1 MKRKY
6 FYVFG
11 LVFSLL
17 LASCNI
23 GLGEAI
29 DTESPKIDITS
40 PNEGAII
47 RDKFAI
53 KGTYSDDGQI
63 KSIVLNLNNL
73 VTGDSKT
80 YDAIY
85 SENAYS
91 FTIDPLNEGI
101 KDGNY
106 LANVT
111 ITDTYGHV
119 THVSSPYTID
129 NTAPVIILS
138 RPESKKGSESFE
150 MFGQEFKLEGRAHDD
165 NEIEIE
171 VQVFSK
177 DDEEKPLLTKTL
189 KNVNRSIELTVLDA
203 KNALEDYEKV
213 YGKISTEENETK
225 NLYCKIIAKDSSKRY
240 PVSEEDISPTDNEGN
255 KIETYYLES
264 EFEEVIRAS
273 YSATDL
279 YKMINGTFDASG
291 RQVDESIKIEDIQKL
306 LENNKVPYGQFSLN
320 PANNPSY
327 EVTNFNAP
335 LNKDGKDFEGEDYKL
350 TRGSSITVKVNSGLD
365 GTYIL
370 GKSLGVYVS
379 ECDDE
384 GKILDKENKIWLIE
398 PEIDEDGNTRELTE
412 EQIASRKAALETQL
426 SVEKSKSY
434 TFKSI
439 ELKASRSGMML
450 GKKYLIFVS
459 GYDTNKTKVSNFNKD
474 YGFYFAPKDAAPT
487 LTVTEP
493 SANTTYL
500 AKSATLKVSGTSKT
514 EMGIPVIEI
523 CVNGV
528 GVKTL
533 QNRNDFASVIEDEVD
548 LSNTST
554 FEYEIPASAFD
565 QKTSNE
571 YLVSIVAKLEG
582 KETVK
587 EKTVSYDVDS
597 PEILIQSV
605 TPGIEKENVEYLNK
619 TSLIKGSINDSFTG
633 LQTNTLKYSVW
644 QDDEEKLS
652 GVIPTPSNFTVKI
665 DTEKL
670 IDEKEMILK
679 LYAEDKAGNVKEI
692 TETYFVDQD
701 TDIPNISSND
711 ESWDAQIDSEEKLNA
726 SIGSGENKNVYITK
740 GVILFDC
747 TDDDGIKSVQVNET
761 PAKSYNGSPLSVQH
775 SHTLPDR
782 SGRYA
787 LDIKVTDINNVVK
800 TQTIWVLVTGAA
812 PDVKTTV
819 TPEYFSILD
828 DKKENA
834 PKVITVSGTNEGAG
848 PFTIEVISDNAN
860 YSTVKFEGDET
871 WTHSFVPTN
880 ADVNQIVYKITDAWG
895 LYKEEKV
902 SFKQDN
908 IKPSV
913 TITAVPTT
921 TDTQEQASFKYKG
934 TASDD
939 GSDVEKIEVSFDG
952 TNWVEASGTTSWT
965 LISIFNDGSEDA
977 YKTEGPK
984 TIYVRAYDNA
994 GNYSNVVTK
1003 DFVFDKAEPVVAIQK
1018 YDNNEISTTQ
1028 ISVQD
1033 EFTLSGSATDAYGIE
1048 SVTLEQTKDKTSRE
1062 VPVTFKNGIWT
1073 TENLPVR
1080 DANAEI
1086 ESGTYVYTV
1095 KATDKAGK
1103 VSSST
1108 LSVLIDKEGPKVEIV
1123 TPDAS
1128 YLGTA
1133 AIDKVTFT
1141 FAGRA
1146 IEEIGQSGVASY
1158 SYAIVGQGKDAS
1170 NWIEV
1175 PSTAENWS
1183 FTKNIPT
1190 GEDPLA
1196 EGKYTLYVKAKDK
1209 AGNESSVVSRNFDVD
1224 LAAPSVEVSLS
1235 SGTRATTE
1243 YFDSSFNLV
1252 GTIADSNGIAS
1263 VVVKINGEKTPI
1275 VKETP
1280 NSTSYSLNKEI
1291 TVNETDGTIKTDGT
1305 YNFEVTVT
1313 DKVGKTTTKT
1323 LSAIVDTKAPT
1334 VEFKSHANG
1343 NIVTTVPFEIEGTV
1357 TDAGS
1362 GISTEGGTF
1371 VLKQGE
1377 TVIQSGT
1384 LTVQPN
1390 GMWTQEIGKNDT
1402 GLLMTTEGDYTIQ
1415 VSLNDNAGKTSTQTV
1430 NVVYDKALPQ
1440 LSVTSGNSVIT
1451 NGNVV
1456 ISGKSWD
1463 TYGLKENG
1471 SVVITLKDADANIV
1485 RSFTPEVAKTTSEPT
1500 DNNWEETIE
1509 VGEGKS
1515 IETDGKYTVEIKAI
1529 DKVGKESV
1537 IKTINV
1543 DVDTTKP
1550 IVGSS
1555 IIVPTSTQT
1564 EGTSFKFNGISSD
1577 GEGTG
1582 VEKVEISFDEETWVE
1597 AVGTSVWTYT
1607 SIFSEEKTFETDGAK
1622 TIYVR
1627 ATDGAGNESEVRSGM
1642 FVFDSSRPEG
1652 KIKNEEGVEITG
1664 KSFFVG
1670 GEFTLNVDAK
1680 DKYSVSKIE
1689 LTQTKDGEDLKTYTQ
1704 EVEGKEV
1711 TTAISRL
1718 PLRTDGTEI
1727 ETGNYEYKV
1736 VVTDKV
1742 GKTAEI
1748 TTTIVI
1754 DKRAPKVE
1762 ITSPDSSY
1770 VGISAIAKDVFTF
1783 AGTAEEESYESGVE
1797 SYSYVLTQTDGI
1809 PTTGWTTT
1817 TSGTNWSFT
1826 KEIGNDAGKLS
1837 EGSWTLYVKA
1847 RDKAGNETAEADYA
1861 KVSFDVDKGNPVAN
1875 ISLNPIS
1882 ETNTYKETF
1891 KVEGKLYDTNGVSK
1905 VKVSILNAKDNS
1917 EVVSWEKDGIEAK
1930 SQPTNNNLSEEIT
1943 IGTNGKITSDG
1954 NYIIEVT
1961 VTDNVG
1967 KEVTERRSITVD
1979 RKGPTV
1985 EFKSH
1990 EDGNIITTF
1999 PITVEGTASDEGSGV
2014 NTEEGVFKL
2023 IQGSTTV
2030 ESGKLNIQ
2038 ANGIWNGS
2046 IVGKNLTEG
2055 EYKLQVTIKD
2065 KAGYDDTSA
2074 VTVEYDKALPQLI
2087 VTEPSGNSVI
2097 TNENVV
2103 ISGKSWDTYGLKENG
2118 SVVIT
2123 LKDANANIVRSFT
2136 PEVAKTTSEPTDNN
2150 WEETIEV
2157 GEGKS
2162 IKTDGKYT
2170 VEIKAVDKVGKES
2183 LSQVYELTI
2192 DRVNPEINTSIVDET
2207 KVNDSNKGSDG
2218 TDTVYNVTQIPIKV
2232 VANDEG
2238 GSGLALV
2245 SYSVTPTVENSYN
2258 ALVLKNGE
2266 WTGYVTCDWQGTQN
2280 ISVKAEDNAGNS
2292 LTKTIPVTI
2301 DTIAPDTITSSIE
2314 GTRLEN
2320 GTRDV
2325 QVEISATDAGNS
2337 EGTEPYNSGISKVEI
2352 VKIGSQKV
2360 TGSGTWD
2367 DANKKWILK
2376 ILSGEISTGG
2386 VTVKVTD
2393 NANNSVE
2400 NTIFTFQLDNK
2411 KPTVSITGLSD
2422 ADSST
2427 EGTQINGTVTL
2438 TGTSNDD
2445 QGLAETTPVK
2455 LYYSKDGGTTYTSMP
2470 AVTGTTSWSLDI
2482 ATTTAFGSI
2491 TDGTTI
2497 TLKAEAVDK
2506 AGNTNETTT
2515 TVIVNQDTDRPIIN
2529 LSNLD
2534 ISEMTSVKGIFYK
2547 QKVLYGSITDDDGTV
2562 QSVKISLDGTTWT
2575 DNIYNNGTW
2584 DYSFAED
2591 GTTTVYFEITDK
2603 SGNTFASNGTLKP
2616 KLSDGQNKNTED
2628 ANLYLRID
2636 TTSPTIPNVW
2646 FRTTKPTSVS
2656 LEKVPEGASDD
2667 EKAEIEA
2674 KNAENAE
2681 IIKAELETQLQN
2693 PIANGWIVGD
2703 SLSTTVIGGP
2713 ESKLYVMYVAND
2725 ANGIYKTIA
2734 KLNSTYEGTQLYES
2748 ATKESRVVE
2757 FSLTGIPSGNNKL
2770 EIKAHD
2776 NASGESDVG
2785 SQTRTFDLNVDN
2797 TPPEVSFGSLQNI
2810 YYGSESNS
2818 ISGTMRDTNT
2828 INELYLGLS
2837 KDDTEEPEPSEYLSV
2852 DYENRGQNTWTVTFD
2867 GGVTN
2872 SESTSLHTE
2881 VLNKWLDSLYGEGT
2895 QNNDA
2900 VKDVWLW
2907 AYAVDEMG
2915 NTSEVEKKQIKVS
2928 PQGDKPS
2935 VTIEVPAEGD
2945 STGGSVRISGVANI
2959 QTSNID
2965 SVWVQIDPSY
2975 DTSTGFDNNW
2985 KSELETIITGKAVPY
3000 SIEENPQYEDES
3012 GNKKSISGINGNAAI
3027 KANGTSSWNLII
3039 NGLKEFQTD
3048 GENKLVAVRVY
3059 AVSKTGKVSEKDEVS
3074 FTIDPKSPRIG
3085 NTTPLQLVQYEADG
3099 TIKASMNYE
3108 SGMWIKGNWFLIG
3121 SVEDESGI
3129 SQIYYGDNKGEP
3141 VSIMGTDKVNE
3152 GDPSKG
3158 EVIEVTDAAASGAKN
3173 YMLKIPVGNNTEN
3186 DFGRLEYYLSVVEG
3200 GTDGKDASQT
3210 IILNYD
3216 NQAPQF
3222 TAELDKIGN
3231 EIYQSDGTYSIKG
3244 TFDETSSGVNNQSGF
3259 NRIAMFFERSYT
3271 KNGVTTKYLVDP
3283 MLEGGDSGTANRYP
3297 ISEFENKNNLYWR
3310 TAEADITNEGIVFDS
3325 LPTNVRVGGLCMIK
3339 DVIYRIQTVRGNVI
3353 TIDKPIVNQ
3362 NDVTVYF
3369 ALAQVIDNTTV
3380 ESGLT
3385 KAYEAGSEDKE
3396 DDDHINGDGDQMI
3409 EGVQSTGGTE
3419 QKWSVGIDSSLIYDG
3434 PITIRFV
3441 AFDAAGNMTC
3451 DDFSGNVSNNAPRIA
3466 GVSFGTDN
3474 NGDGTISDENEMIT
3488 AYSGW
3493 YDIESPNKQTGVTQN
3508 GKKANGQN
3516 VSVFN
3521 VGYNEY
3527 DDKWETSLVVKGDI
3541 KVIPEIV
3548 GGNTGLGYSVM
3559 QGNTSVIEYADY
3571 EGVGHSADGSVRE
3584 ENLSINV
3591 TVKDFLLKQISDG
3604 EKQFSFKI
3612 WDKTEGTTAGVNSQ
3626 HADINIQM
3634 NVMLQDIEAPTVSL
3648 IPFYWKGKTEN
3659 SLYQNSRENGHIE
3672 LEGDLNGNFNT
3683 NSGLYDKDPKVSGK
3697 ITIEGTASDNVLLM
3711 ELGVKTEYK
3720 FNVNVEDNTS
3730 EFDDESYEP
3739 IAKRVEGVWT
3749 SLGTLDAN
3757 GWQFEAVEEKNTQ
3770 TEGNTLKWKL
3780 HLDTQKVENVAQT
3793 DFILYVQAK
3802 DRGRAYLDGDENL
3815 KYAYD
3820 APTNDYKP
3828 KTAETTRKMDIVPY
3842 ITGVQTW
3849 LVNELK
3855 TSIRDAYSRT
3865 ALGHYIINENEG
3877 NIPLT
3882 GFNLDG
3888 NTTIASSAAT
3898 TGAYSVTVNG
3908 VESLNNK
3915 NNNNAKGSYTKTMQ
3929 ESCSYEDKDNFAY
3942 NRLANGRTNNLLTD
3956 DIYFDV
3962 WEFDSDAAIP
3972 ESGKLSE
3979 PVMKINPV
3987 TGKVGFAFVS
3997 GPAHFSMGAG
4007 TGNSYETYQRNYAT
4021 FSNISFAYDDNGN
4034 SYGTAT
4040 GLDTYPDGATNT
4052 LAGRFTFMTNRWGK
4066 DIDSMDDNYNFENK
4080 IRFEAIGLPGAN
4092 NCYVKGE
4099 YPKSYTMTETR
4110 FYSPSM
4116 AVTTHSNEGTVSAT
4130 VYLAYYD
4137 DVQDQIRFR
4146 YGTVGNGR
4154 GDFNNFVDNEGLG
4167 SNTKDSNGNWNN
4179 SRKYVFESDTANFSL
4194 IAGAD
4199 WQNYANRENANT
4211 GLTKKVGNNYF
4222 YDTGYE
4228 ADAYVAI
4235 DAIKTDAGDI
4245 VVAVWYDGKDCY
4257 YAYNTDPD
4265 SGLDNGKAGGWTTK
4279 KIFSGGGEYCTI
4291 KVDSNKGIHIAA
4303 NVDGALKYAYLSS
4316 YNASYTEATQAIKI
4330 DSCAITGEQITIDVG
4345 KKTIGSITYEIPY
4358 ISYYMSASKKP
4369 CIAYITENAISDSTM
4384 KMNYAAAGTDKNDC
4398 FTGNWEVSVIPA
4410 QSQLSGGHSDK
4421 INVGL
4426 WKDTSGT
4433 IINSYYKPAD
4443 GTVQNIP
4450 NNESATGSGNCYGN
4464 GTANP
4469 IFGYA
4474 IKSTSGTCIETAQ
4487 MK

>member
-1 MKRKY
+1 MGCVMKRKY

-225 NLYCKIIAKDSSKRY
+225 DLYCKIIAKDSSKRY

-306 LENNKVPYGQFSLN
+306 LANNKVTYGQFSLN

-412 EQIASRKAALETQL
+412 EQIAIRKAALETQL

-500 AKSATLKVSGTSKT
+500 AKGATLKVSGTSKT
-514 EMGIPVIEI
+514 EMGNPTIEI
-523 CVNGV
+523 LVNGKEV
-528 GVKTL
+528 EG
-533 QNRNDFASVIEDEVD
+533 IEKADLEITENED
-548 LSNTST
+548 LSNISK

-587 EKTVSYDVDS
+587 EKTVSYDVDI

-605 TPGIEKENVEYLNK
+605 NPVVAKNDKKCVNK
-619 TSLIKGSINDSFTG
+619 TINVKGSISDSFTG
-633 LQTNTLKYSVW
+633 LQTNTLKYYVL
-644 QDDEEKLS
+644 QEDEEKLS
-652 GVIPTPSNFTVKI
+652 GAITMPSNFTVEI

-670 IDEKEMILK
+670 TDEKEMILK
-679 LYAEDKAGNVKEI
+679 LYAEDKAGNVSEI
-692 TETYFVDQD
+692 TETYFVDQS
-701 TDIPNISSND
+701 TDIPNVGPND
-711 ESWDAQIDSEEKLNA
+711 ESWDAQIDSEQKLQE
-726 SIGSGENKNVYITK
+726 SIVAGNKNNIFTSGGSIVFNI
-740 GVILFDC
+740 V
-747 TDDDGIKSVQVNET
+747 DDDGISVVTVND
-761 PAKSYNGSPLSVQH
+761 KVYKLNGSPLETSV
-775 SHTLPDR
+775 SYVLPTS
-782 SGRYA
+782 SGRNK
-787 LDIKVTDINNVVK
+787 LDVTVEDIFGVEKKLTV
-800 TQTIWVLVTGAA
+800 WVQVTGAA
-812 PDVKTTV
+812 PKV
-819 TPEYFSILD
+819 TLRASPEYFSRNTNKVPGTP
-828 DKKENA
+828 DK
-834 PKVITVSGTNEGAG
+834 ITISGVNEGAD
-848 PFTIEVISDNAN
+848 PFKIDVLGEKTDYSSDVITGSDDKNVN
-860 YSTVKFEGDET
+860 
-871 WTHSFVPTN
+871 WTHSFVPKSKDINKIKYKVSDYWGIFTETEISFKEDSESPVVEMPDSNMPTVAATEASSFKFKGTSSDVGSVVEKVQVSFDGIKWQDAVGTN
-880 ADVNQIVYKITDAWG
+880 EWSYTSIFAEEKGFETEGEKTIHVRNFDTAGNYSVALSKTFVFDKAVPQLIVSSPTQSNLITTANITFSGKAWDSYGLKENDSVEIVAKKGDTVVKTYKPTVTLATSEPETTNWSQNISDLVDGKYTIEVKATDKTGKVSVVSKKEVTIDSKKPTATITKVPN
-895 LYKEEKV
+895 KEETEKEN
-902 SFKQDN
+902 SKF
-908 IKPSV
+908 S
-913 TITAVPTT
+913 
-921 TDTQEQASFKYKG
+921 G
-934 TASDD
+934 TANDE
-939 GSDVEKIEVSFDG
+939 GTGIKNIQISFDG
-952 TNWVEASGTTSWT
+952 TNWKEAVGTTDWSY
-965 LISIFNDGSEDA
+965 SCIFADDETFA
-977 YKTEGPK
+977 AEGPK

-994 GNYSNVVTK
+994 GNYSDVGTK
-1003 DFVFDKAEPVVAIQK
+1003 DFVFDKAEPVVAIKK

-1048 SVTLEQTKDKTSRE
+1048 SVILEQKKGEASRE
-1062 VPVTFKNGIWT
+1062 VHVTFENGIWT

-1133 AIDKVTFT
+1133 AIDKVSFT

-1146 IEEIGQSGVASY
+1146 IEGIGQSGVASY
-1158 SYAIVGQGKDAS
+1158 SYAIVGQGEDAR

-1190 GEDPLA
+1190 GEEPLA

-1209 AGNESSVVSRNFDVD
+1209 AGNESAVASRNFDVD

-1243 YFDSSFNLV
+1243 YFDSSFNLI

-1263 VVVKINGEKTPI
+1263 VVVKINGEETSI
-1275 VKETP
+1275 VDEKP

-1343 NIVTTVPFEIEGTV
+1343 NIVTTIPFVIEGTV
-1357 TDAGS
+1357 SDAGS

-1377 TVIQSGT
+1377 TEIQSGA
-1384 LTVQPN
+1384 LTVQAN
-1390 GMWTQEIGKNDT
+1390 GMWTQKIGEDDT
-1402 GLLMTTEGDYTIQ
+1402 GSLMTTEGDYTIQ
-1415 VSLNDNAGKTSTQTV
+1415 VSLNDKAGKSSTETV

-1440 LSVTSGNSVIT
+1440 LSVTSGNSVTT
-1451 NGNVV
+1451 NTAFTL
-1456 ISGKSWD
+1456 SGTASD
-1463 TYGLKENG
+1463 SYGLKDVTI
-1471 SVVITLKDADANIV
+1471 VVKGKGQGG
-1485 RSFTPEVAKTTSEPT
+1485 E
-1500 DNNWEETIE
+1500 E
-1509 VGEGKS
+1509 VGETFVPTVNNDSTWTQEITVKTT
-1515 IETDGKYTVEIKAI
+1515 EDTDGLLKDGSYTVEITATDKANRKSTTQI
-1529 DKVGKESV
+1529 VSVLVDTQKPDSTKVG
-1537 IKTINV
+1537 V
-1543 DVDTTKP
+1543 DENK
-1550 IVGSS
+1550 
-1555 IIVPTSTQT
+1555 
-1564 EGTSFKFNGISSD
+1564 IS
-1577 GEGTG
+1577 
-1582 VEKVEISFDEETWVE
+1582 
-1597 AVGTSVWTYT
+1597 
-1607 SIFSEEKTFETDGAK
+1607 
-1622 TIYVR
+1622 
-1627 ATDGAGNESEVRSGM
+1627 
-1642 FVFDSSRPEG
+1642 P
-1652 KIKNEEGVEITG
+1652 
-1664 KSFFVG
+1664 
-1670 GEFTLNVDAK
+1670 
-1680 DKYSVSKIE
+1680 
-1689 LTQTKDGEDLKTYTQ
+1689 
-1704 EVEGKEV
+1704 
-1711 TTAISRL
+1711 
-1718 PLRTDGTEI
+1718 
-1727 ETGNYEYKV
+1727 
-1736 VVTDKV
+1736 
-1742 GKTAEI
+1742 
-1748 TTTIVI
+1748 
-1754 DKRAPKVE
+1754 
-1762 ITSPDSSY
+1762 
-1770 VGISAIAKDVFTF
+1770 
-1783 AGTAEEESYESGVE
+1783 
-1797 SYSYVLTQTDGI
+1797 
-1809 PTTGWTTT
+1809 
-1817 TSGTNWSFT
+1817 
-1826 KEIGNDAGKLS
+1826 
-1837 EGSWTLYVKA
+1837 
-1847 RDKAGNETAEADYA
+1847 
-1861 KVSFDVDKGNPVAN
+1861 
-1875 ISLNPIS
+1875 
-1882 ETNTYKETF
+1882 
-1891 KVEGKLYDTNGVSK
+1891 
-1905 VKVSILNAKDNS
+1905 
-1917 EVVSWEKDGIEAK
+1917 
-1930 SQPTNNNLSEEIT
+1930 
-1943 IGTNGKITSDG
+1943 
-1954 NYIIEVT
+1954 
-1961 VTDNVG
+1961 
-1967 KEVTERRSITVD
+1967 
-1979 RKGPTV
+1979 
-1985 EFKSH
+1985 
-1990 EDGNIITTF
+1990 
-1999 PITVEGTASDEGSGV
+1999 
-2014 NTEEGVFKL
+2014 
-2023 IQGSTTV
+2023 
-2030 ESGKLNIQ
+2030 
-2038 ANGIWNGS
+2038 
-2046 IVGKNLTEG
+2046 
-2055 EYKLQVTIKD
+2055 
-2065 KAGYDDTSA
+2065 
-2074 VTVEYDKALPQLI
+2074 
-2087 VTEPSGNSVI
+2087 
-2097 TNENVV
+2097 
-2103 ISGKSWDTYGLKENG
+2103 
-2118 SVVIT
+2118 
-2123 LKDANANIVRSFT
+2123 NIV
-2136 PEVAKTTSEPTDNN
+2136 
-2150 WEETIEV
+2150 
-2157 GEGKS
+2157 
-2162 IKTDGKYT
+2162 
-2170 VEIKAVDKVGKES
+2170 
-2183 LSQVYELTI
+2183 
-2192 DRVNPEINTSIVDET
+2192 
-2207 KVNDSNKGSDG
+2207 
-2218 TDTVYNVTQIPIKV
+2218 VYNLTQIPIKV

-2280 ISVKAEDNAGNS
+2280 ITVKAEDNAGNS

-2337 EGTEPYNSGISKVEI
+2337 EGTEPYNSGVASVEI
-2352 VKIGSQKV
+2352 VKIGSQRV
-2360 TGSGTWD
+2360 SIPGTWD
-2367 DANKKWILK
+2367 ETNKKWTLDIA
-2376 ILSGEISTGG
+2376 SGEISTGG

-2400 NTIFTFQLDNK
+2400 NTIFTFQLDNE
-2411 KPTVSITGLSD
+2411 PPSVSITGLSD

-2455 LYYSKDGGTTYTSMP
+2455 LYYSKDGGTTYTPMA
-2470 AVTGTTSWSLDI
+2470 AVEGTTSWSLDI
-2482 ATTTAFGSI
+2482 DTTTAFGSI
-2491 TDGTTI
+2491 TDGTTL

-2506 AGNTNETTT
+2506 AGNTNSTTT

-2534 ISEMTSVKGIFYK
+2534 ISEMTSGEGIFYK

-2575 DNIYNNGTW
+2575 ENIYNNGTW

-2591 GTTTVYFEITDK
+2591 GTKTVYFEITDK
-2603 SGNTFASNGTLKP
+2603 SGKTFASNGTVKP

-2646 FRTTKPTSVS
+2646 FRTTNPTTVS

-2734 KLNSTYEGTQLYES
+2734 KLNSTSEGTQLYES

-2757 FSLTGIPSGNNKL
+2757 FSLTGISSGNNKL

-2776 NASGESDVG
+2776 NASGDSDVG
-2785 SQTRTFDLNVDN
+2785 SQARTFDLNVDN
-2797 TPPEVSFGSLQNI
+2797 TAPEVSFGSLQNI

-2837 KDDTEEPEPSEYLSV
+2837 KNDTEEPEPSEYLSV

-2915 NTSEVEKKQIKVS
+2915 NTSEVEKKLIKVS

-2935 VTIEVPAEGD
+2935 VTIEVPAQGD
-2945 STGGSVRISGVANI
+2945 STGGSVRISGVADI

-3059 AVSKTGKVSEKDEVS
+3059 AVSKTGKVSEEDEVS

-3108 SGMWIKGNWFLIG
+3108 SGMWIKGTWFLIG

-3129 SQIYYGDNKGEP
+3129 SQIYWGEKNSEP
-3141 VSIMGTDKVNE
+3141 RSIMGSDFVRE
-3152 GDPSKG
+3152 GNPG
-3158 EVIEVTDAAASGAKN
+3158 EVINVTDAAANGAIN

-3200 GTDGKDASQT
+3200 GTDGKDASQN

-3222 TAELDKIGN
+3222 TANLDKSGN
-3231 EIYQSDGTYSIKG
+3231 EIYQSDGTYSVSG
-3244 TFDETSSGVNNQSGF
+3244 TFEETSSGVNNQSGF

-3271 KNGVTTKYLVDP
+3271 KDGVTTKYLVDP

-3369 ALAQVIDNTTV
+3369 ALAQVIDNTIV

-3385 KAYEAGSEDKE
+3385 KAYVAGSEDKE

-3409 EGVQSTGGTE
+3409 EKANITGSTCNW
-3419 QKWSVGIDSSLIYDG
+3419 QASIDSSLIYDG
-3434 PITIRFV
+3434 PITIHFV

-3474 NGDGTISDENEMIT
+3474 NGDEEISTDEMIT

-3527 DDKWETSLVVKGDI
+3527 DDKWETSLVVKGNV
-3541 KVIPEIV
+3541 KVVPEIV

-3559 QGNTSVIEYADY
+3559 QGNTSVKEYADY
-3571 EGVGHSADGSVRE
+3571 EGVGHSADGEVRDNDLTIELTVADFLSAYE
-3584 ENLSINV
+3584 ENTDEV
-3591 TVKDFLLKQISDG
+3591 DGVKNFT
-3604 EKQFSFKI
+3604 FSI
-3612 WDKTEGTTAGVNSQ
+3612 WDKTEGTTAGVDSQ

-3634 NVMLQDIEAPTVSL
+3634 NVMLQDTEAPKVSL

-3672 LEGDLNGNFNT
+3672 LEGDLEGDLESDLNGIFNA
-3683 NSGLYDKDPKVSGK
+3683 NSGLYDTDPKVSGK

-3720 FNVNVEDNTS
+3720 FKVINETTN
-3730 EFDDESYEP
+3730 EFDNSSYKP
-3739 IAKRVEGVWT
+3739 IAKRVDGVWT
-3749 SLGTLDAN
+3749 SDATLDNN
-3757 GWQFEAVEEKNTQ
+3757 GWEFEAVEETFSQ
-3770 TEGNTLKWKL
+3770 EGNTLKWKL
-3780 HLDTQKVENVAQT
+3780 HLDTEKVEKVAQT

-3802 DRGRAYLDGDENL
+3802 DRGSAYLDGDKNL

-3820 APTNDYKP
+3820 APTDKYKP
-3828 KTAETTRKMDIVPY
+3828 KTAEATRKMDIVPY

-3898 TGAYSVTVNG
+3898 TGAYSVSVNG

-3915 NNNNAKGSYTKTMQ
+3915 NNNNAKGSYTEEMQ

-3962 WEFDSDAAIP
+3962 WEFDSDAALP

-4007 TGNSYETYQRNYAT
+4007 TGNSYETYQRNYAA

-4040 GLDTYPDGATNT
+4040 GLDTYPEGETNT
-4052 LAGRFTFMTNRWGK
+4052 QAGRFTFMTSKWGA
-4066 DIDSMDDNYNFENK
+4066 DNTNETDNYSSRKK
-4080 IRFEAIGLPGAN
+4080 IRFEAIGLPGDDR
-4092 NCYVKGE
+4092 CYVKGVH
-4099 YPKSYTMTETR
+4099 PDTYTMTETR
-4110 FYSPSM
+4110 FASPSM
-4116 AVTTHSNEGTVSAT
+4116 AVTTRNDAAT

-4146 YGTVGNGR
+4146 YGTVPNDR
-4154 GDFNNFVDNEGLG
+4154 KSFNNFVDNKGLG
-4167 SNTKDSNGNWNN
+4167 QNGTYDKENNDGNGWNDT
-4179 SRKYVFESDTANFSL
+4179 SHRYVFESNTANFSL

-4235 DAIKTDAGDI
+4235 DAIKRTTATGEAADI

-4265 SGLDNGKAGGWTTK
+4265 SGKDNGKAGGWTTK

-4291 KVDSNKGIHIAA
+4291 KVDSSEGIHIAA

-4316 YNASYTEATQAIKI
+4316 YSESSSYDEASQAIKI
-4330 DSCAITGEQITIDVG
+4330 DSCAITGEQINIDVG
-4345 KKTIGSITYEIPY
+4345 IKNGHQIPH

-4369 CIAYITENAISDSTM
+4369 CIAYITEKAFASG
-4384 KMNYAAAGTDKNDC
+4384 MNYKAAGTDSNDC
-4398 FTGNWEVSVIPA
+4398 FTGNWEVSVIPT
-4410 QSQLSGGHSDK
+4410 QTQLSGGHSDK

-4426 WKDTSGT
+4426 WKNNGTIVNSYLKNASGVTQDVPEEGNTSGT
-4433 IINSYYKPAD
+4433 S
-4443 GTVQNIP
+4443 
-4450 NNESATGSGNCYGN
+4450 SGNVYGN

-4474 IKSTSGTCIETAQ
+4474 VKSTSGTCIETAQ

>member
-17 LASCNI
+17 VASCNI

-213 YGKISTEENETK
+213 YGEISTETNETK
-225 NLYCKIIAKDSSKRY
+225 DLYCKIIAKDSSKRY
-240 PVSEEDISPTDNEGN
+240 PVSESEVLPTDNEGN

-291 RQVDESIKIEDIQKL
+291 RQVDETIKVEDIQKL
-306 LENNKVPYGQFSLN
+306 LENNKVTYGQFSLN

-384 GKILDKENKIWLIE
+384 GKILDKENKIWLIK
-398 PEIDEDGNTRELTE
+398 PEMELVTGEDGVTSTENIELTE
-412 EQIASRKAALETQL
+412 EELDLRKAALETQM

-434 TFKSI
+434 TFKSV
-439 ELKASRSGMML
+439 ELKASRNGMML

-500 AKSATLKVSGTSKT
+500 AKGATLKVSGSSKT
-514 EMGIPVIEI
+514 EMGIPEIEI

-528 GVKTL
+528 EVKTL
-533 QNRNDFASVIEDEVD
+533 QNRNDFVSVIEDEVD

-565 QKTSNE
+565 QETSNE

-605 TPGIEKENVEYLNK
+605 TPGIEKDDVEYLNK

-633 LQTNTLKYSVW
+633 LQSNTLKYSVW

-652 GVIPTPSNFTVKI
+652 GAITMPSNYTITI

-670 IDEKEMILK
+670 VDDKEMILK
-679 LYAEDKAGNVKEI
+679 LYAEDKAGNVSEI

-701 TDIPNISSND
+701 TDIPNVSSSD
-711 ESWDAQIDSEEKLNA
+711 ESWDAQIDTEEKLNESIA
-726 SIGSGENKNVYITK
+726 SGNGKNVFISN

-747 TDDDGIKSVQVNET
+747 TDDDGIKTVQVNET
-761 PAKSYNGSPLSVQH
+761 PAKSYNGGPLSVQH
-775 SHTLPDR
+775 SYTLSDR
-782 SGRYA
+782 SGRYE
-787 LDIKVTDINNVVK
+787 LNITITDIYGAVK
-800 TQTIWVLVTGAA
+800 TQKIWVLVTGAA

-819 TPEYFSILD
+819 TPEYFSREPN
-828 DKKENA
+828 KQPNA
-834 PKVITVSGTNEGAG
+834 SAEITVSGKNEGAG
-848 PFTIEVISDNAN
+848 PFIIEVISDSED
-860 YSTVKFEGDET
+860 YSTVEIQGDENKES
-871 WTHSFVPTN
+871 WTHSFVPTKD
-880 ADVNQIVYKITDAWG
+880 DVNQIVYKITDAWG
-895 LYKEEKV
+895 LYKEETV

-908 IKPSV
+908 TKPSV

-934 TASDD
+934 TASDELA
-939 GSDVEKIEVSFDG
+939 GSDVAMVEVSFDG
-952 TNWVEASGTTSWT
+952 TNWVEASGTSSWT
-965 LISIFNDGSEDA
+965 LISIFNDGSEVA
-977 YKTEGPK
+977 YNTEGPK

-994 GNYSNVVTK
+994 GNYSDVVTK

-1018 YDNNEISTTQ
+1018 YDDKEISTSE

-1048 SVTLEQTKDKTSRE
+1048 SVILEQTKDKASRE
-1062 VPVTFKNGIWT
+1062 VPVTFENGIWT
-1073 TENLPVR
+1073 TEKLPIR

-1103 VSSST
+1103 VSYST

-1133 AIDKVTFT
+1133 AIDKATFT

-1158 SYAIVGQGKDAS
+1158 SYAIVGQGEDAR

-1183 FTKNIPT
+1183 FTKNIST
-1190 GEDPLA
+1190 GEEPLA

-1209 AGNESSVVSRNFDVD
+1209 AGNESAVASRNFDVD
-1224 LAAPSVEVSLS
+1224 LAVPSVEVSLS
-1235 SGTRATTE
+1235 SGTKATTE

-1263 VVVKINGEKTPI
+1263 VVVKINGEETSI
-1275 VKETP
+1275 VDEKP

-1291 TVNETDGTIKTDGT
+1291 TVSETDGIITADGT

-1343 NIVTTVPFEIEGTV
+1343 NIVTTIPFEIEGTV
-1357 TDAGS
+1357 SDAGS

-1377 TVIQSGT
+1377 TVIQSGA
-1384 LTVQPN
+1384 LTVQAN
-1390 GMWTQEIGKNDT
+1390 GMWTQEIGKDDT
-1402 GLLMTTEGDYTIQ
+1402 GSLMTIEGDYTIQ
-1415 VSLNDNAGKTSTQTV
+1415 VSLNDKAGKTSTQTV

-1440 LSVTSGNSVIT
+1440 LSVTSGNSVTT
-1451 NGNVV
+1451 NSAFTL
-1456 ISGKSWD
+1456 SGTASD
-1463 TYGLKENG
+1463 SYGLKDVTI
-1471 SVVITLKDADANIV
+1471 VVKGQGG
-1485 RSFTPEVAKTTSEPT
+1485 E
-1500 DNNWEETIE
+1500 E
-1509 VGEGKS
+1509 VGETFVPTVNNDSTWTQEITVKPT
-1515 IETDGKYTVEIKAI
+1515 EDADGLLEDGSYTVEITATDKANRKSTTQI
-1529 DKVGKESV
+1529 VSV
-1537 IKTINV
+1537 L
-1543 DVDTTKP
+1543 VDTQKP
-1550 IVGSS
+1550 KSTSVG
-1555 IIVPTSTQT
+1555 VD
-1564 EGTSFKFNGISSD
+1564 ENKISS
-1577 GEGTG
+1577 
-1582 VEKVEISFDEETWVE
+1582 
-1597 AVGTSVWTYT
+1597 
-1607 SIFSEEKTFETDGAK
+1607 
-1622 TIYVR
+1622 
-1627 ATDGAGNESEVRSGM
+1627 
-1642 FVFDSSRPEG
+1642 
-1652 KIKNEEGVEITG
+1652 
-1664 KSFFVG
+1664 
-1670 GEFTLNVDAK
+1670 
-1680 DKYSVSKIE
+1680 
-1689 LTQTKDGEDLKTYTQ
+1689 
-1704 EVEGKEV
+1704 
-1711 TTAISRL
+1711 
-1718 PLRTDGTEI
+1718 
-1727 ETGNYEYKV
+1727 
-1736 VVTDKV
+1736 
-1742 GKTAEI
+1742 
-1748 TTTIVI
+1748 
-1754 DKRAPKVE
+1754 
-1762 ITSPDSSY
+1762 
-1770 VGISAIAKDVFTF
+1770 
-1783 AGTAEEESYESGVE
+1783 
-1797 SYSYVLTQTDGI
+1797 
-1809 PTTGWTTT
+1809 
-1817 TSGTNWSFT
+1817 
-1826 KEIGNDAGKLS
+1826 
-1837 EGSWTLYVKA
+1837 
-1847 RDKAGNETAEADYA
+1847 
-1861 KVSFDVDKGNPVAN
+1861 
-1875 ISLNPIS
+1875 
-1882 ETNTYKETF
+1882 
-1891 KVEGKLYDTNGVSK
+1891 
-1905 VKVSILNAKDNS
+1905 
-1917 EVVSWEKDGIEAK
+1917 
-1930 SQPTNNNLSEEIT
+1930 
-1943 IGTNGKITSDG
+1943 
-1954 NYIIEVT
+1954 
-1961 VTDNVG
+1961 
-1967 KEVTERRSITVD
+1967 
-1979 RKGPTV
+1979 
-1985 EFKSH
+1985 
-1990 EDGNIITTF
+1990 
-1999 PITVEGTASDEGSGV
+1999 
-2014 NTEEGVFKL
+2014 
-2023 IQGSTTV
+2023 
-2030 ESGKLNIQ
+2030 
-2038 ANGIWNGS
+2038 
-2046 IVGKNLTEG
+2046 
-2055 EYKLQVTIKD
+2055 
-2065 KAGYDDTSA
+2065 
-2074 VTVEYDKALPQLI
+2074 
-2087 VTEPSGNSVI
+2087 
-2097 TNENVV
+2097 
-2103 ISGKSWDTYGLKENG
+2103 
-2118 SVVIT
+2118 
-2123 LKDANANIVRSFT
+2123 NIV
-2136 PEVAKTTSEPTDNN
+2136 
-2150 WEETIEV
+2150 
-2157 GEGKS
+2157 
-2162 IKTDGKYT
+2162 
-2170 VEIKAVDKVGKES
+2170 
-2183 LSQVYELTI
+2183 
-2192 DRVNPEINTSIVDET
+2192 
-2207 KVNDSNKGSDG
+2207 
-2218 TDTVYNVTQIPIKV
+2218 VYNLTQIPIKV

-2258 ALVLKNGE
+2258 PLVLKNGE
-2266 WTGYVTCDWQGTQN
+2266 WTGYVTCDWQGTQE
-2280 ISVKAEDNAGNS
+2280 ITVKMEDNAGNY

-2320 GTRDV
+2320 GTRNV

-2337 EGTEPYNSGISKVEI
+2337 EGTEPYNSGVAKVEI

-2360 TGSGTWD
+2360 SISGTWD
-2367 DANKKWILK
+2367 ETNQKY
-2376 ILSGEISTGG
+2376 ILSIPNGEISTGG

-2455 LYYSKDGGTTYTSMP
+2455 LYYSKDGGTTYTSL
-2470 AVTGTTSWSLDI
+2470 ANVEGTTSWSLDI
-2482 ATTTAFGSI
+2482 DTTTAFGSI
-2491 TDGTTI
+2491 ADGTTI
-2497 TLKAEAVDK
+2497 TLKAGVVDK
-2506 AGNTNETTT
+2506 AGNTNETTS

-2534 ISEMTSVKGIFYK
+2534 ISGMTSAKGIFYK
-2547 QKVLYGSITDDDGTV
+2547 QRDLYGSITDDDGTV
-2562 QSVKISLDGTTWT
+2562 QSVKISLDGTDWT
-2575 DNIYNNGTW
+2575 ENIYNNGTW
-2584 DYSFAED
+2584 VYSFTED
-2591 GTTTVYFEITDK
+2591 GTTTVHFEITDK
-2603 SGNTFASNGTLKP
+2603 NGKVFASNGTLKP
-2616 KLSDGQNKNTED
+2616 KLSDGTNKNTED
-2628 ANLYLRID
+2628 AKLYLKID
-2636 TTSPTIPNVW
+2636 TTSPTIPYVW
-2646 FRTTKPTSVS
+2646 FRTTNPI
-2656 LEKVPEGASDD
+2656 PDD
-2667 EKAEIEA
+2667 KTTEAE
-2674 KNAENAE
+2674 
-2681 IIKAELETQLQN
+2681 IKAEFETQFEK
-2693 PIANGWIVGD
+2693 PTENGWIVGD

-2713 ESKLYVMYVAND
+2713 ESKLYVMYVAKD
-2725 ANGIYKTIA
+2725 ANGIHKTVA
-2734 KLNSTYEGTQLYES
+2734 KLNSTSEGTQLYES

-2776 NASGESDVG
+2776 EASGDSDVG
-2785 SQTRTFDLNVDN
+2785 SQARTFDLNVDN
-2797 TPPEVSFGSLQNI
+2797 TAPEVSFGSLQNI

-2828 INELYLGLS
+2828 INGLYLGLS
-2837 KDDTEEPEPSEYLSV
+2837 KNDTDKPSDYLSV
-2852 DYENRGQNTWTVTFD
+2852 AYENRGQNTWTVTFD
-2867 GGVTN
+2867 GGATN
-2872 SESTSLHTE
+2872 QESTSLHTE
-2881 VLNKWLDSLYGEGT
+2881 VLNEWLDSLYGEGT

-2915 NTSEVEKKQIKVS
+2915 NTSEVEKKTIKVS

-2935 VTIEVPAEGD
+2935 VTIEVPAQGD
-2945 STGGSVRISGVANI
+2945 STGGSVRISGVADI

-2975 DTSTGFDNNW
+2975 DTSTGFNNNW

-3059 AVSKTGKVSEKDEVS
+3059 AVSKTGKVSEEDEVS

-3129 SQIYYGDNKGEP
+3129 SQIYWGEKNSEP
-3141 VSIMGTDKVNE
+3141 RSIMGSDFVRE
-3152 GDPSKG
+3152 GNPG
-3158 EVIEVTDAAASGAKN
+3158 EVINVTDAAANGAIN

-3222 TAELDKIGN
+3222 TAKLNKTGN
-3231 EIYQSDGTYSIKG
+3231 EIYQSDGTYSVSG
-3244 TFDETSSGVNNQSGF
+3244 TFEETSSGVNNQSGF

-3271 KNGVTTKYLVDP
+3271 KDGVTTKYLVDP

-3369 ALAQVIDNTTV
+3369 ALAQVIDNTIV

-3385 KAYEAGSEDKE
+3385 KAYVAGSEDKE

-3409 EGVQSTGGTE
+3409 EKANITGSTCNW
-3419 QKWSVGIDSSLIYDG
+3419 QASIDSSLIYDG

-3474 NGDGTISDENEMIT
+3474 NGDEEISTDEMIT

-3493 YDIESPNKQTGVTQN
+3493 YDIESPNKQTGVTQS

-3541 KVIPEIV
+3541 IVVPEIV

-3559 QGNTSVIEYADY
+3559 QGNTSVKEYADY
-3571 EGVGHSADGSVRE
+3571 EGVVHSADGKVRD
-3584 ENLSINV
+3584 ENLLIKV
-3591 TVKDFLLKQISDG
+3591 TVKDFLRAYEENTDEVDG
-3604 EKQFSFKI
+3604 VKNFTFSI
-3612 WDKTEGTTAGVNSQ
+3612 WDKTEGTTPGVDSQ

-3634 NVMLQDIEAPTVSL
+3634 NVMLQDIEAPKVSL

-3659 SLYQNSRENGHIE
+3659 SLYENSRENGHIE
-3672 LEGDLNGNFNT
+3672 LEGDLDNEDFDANT

-3720 FNVNVEDNTS
+3720 FNVENNTS
-3730 EFDDESYEP
+3730 EFDDKSYKP
-3739 IAKRVEGVWT
+3739 IAQRVDGTWK
-3749 SLGTLDAN
+3749 SQGTLADN
-3757 GWQFEAVEEKNTQ
+3757 GWQFEAVEETFSQ
-3770 TEGNTLKWKL
+3770 EGNTLKWKL
-3780 HLDTQKVENVAQT
+3780 HLDTEKVEKVAQT
-3793 DFILYVQAK
+3793 DFILYVQAI
-3802 DRGRAYLDGDENL
+3802 DRGSAYLDGDKNL

-3820 APTNDYKP
+3820 APTNEYKP

-3877 NIPLT
+3877 NITLT

-3898 TGAYSVTVNG
+3898 TGAYSVSVNG

-3915 NNNNAKGSYTKTMQ
+3915 NNNNAKGSYTEEMQ

-4066 DIDSMDDNYNFENK
+4066 DIDSMDDNYNYENK
-4080 IRFEAIGLPGAN
+4080 IRFEAIGLPGAD
-4092 NCYVKGE
+4092 NCYVKGV
-4099 YPKSYTMTETR
+4099 YPNSYTMTETR

-4116 AVTTHSNEGTVSAT
+4116 AVTTHNNAAT

-4167 SNTKDSNGNWNN
+4167 SNSKDSNSNWNQ
-4179 SRKYVFESDTANFSL
+4179 SRKYVFESDTKNFSL

-4235 DAIKTDAGDI
+4235 DVVKGTSADKDV

-4257 YAYNTDPD
+4257 YAYNTAPH
-4265 SGLDNGKAGGWTTK
+4265 SGKDNGKAGGWTTK
-4279 KIFSGGGEYCTI
+4279 KILSGGGEYCTI

-4316 YNASYTEATQAIKI
+4316 YDASYTEATQAIKI

-4345 KKTIGSITYEIPY
+4345 KKTIDNITYEIPY

-4369 CIAYITENAISDSTM
+4369 CIAYITKNAISNGT
-4384 KMNYAAAGTDKNDC
+4384 MNYEAAGTDENDC

-4426 WKDTSGT
+4426 WKDTNGT
-4433 IINSYYKPAD
+4433 IINSYCKTAN
-4443 GTVQNIP
+4443 GTVQNNTNE
-4450 NNESATGSGNCYGN
+4450 NNTSATSSGNCYGN

-4474 IKSTSGTCIETAQ
+4474 IKSTSGT
-4487 MK
+4487 

>member
-1 MKRKY
+1 MGCVMKRKY

-53 KGTYSDDGQI
+53 KGSYSDDGQI

-80 YDAIY
+80 YDATFT
-85 SENAYS
+85 SDSYS
-91 FTIDPLNEGI
+91 FTVDPLNEGI

-138 RPESKKGSESFE
+138 RPESKKGSEAFE

-177 DDEEKPLLTKTL
+177 ENIEKPLLTKTL

-203 KNALEDYEKV
+203 KNALDEYKQV
-213 YGKISTEENETK
+213 YGEITDNNVTK
-225 NLYCKIIAKDSSKRY
+225 ELYCKIIAKDSSKRY
-240 PVSEEDISPTDNEGN
+240 PVSEADVLPTDNVGN
-255 KIETYYLES
+255 VIETYYLES

-279 YKMINGTFDASG
+279 YKIINGTFDASG
-291 RQVDESIKIEDIQKL
+291 RQVDESIKVVDIQKL
-306 LENNKVPYGQFSLN
+306 LDNNKVTHGQFSLN
-320 PANNPSY
+320 PANNPSF

-370 GKSLGVYVS
+370 GKSLGVYVV
-379 ECDDE
+379 ECDNE
-384 GKILDKENKIWLIE
+384 GKVVEGTTPIYLVE
-398 PEIDEDGNTRELTE
+398 PEIDEAGNTRELTE
-412 EQIASRKAALETQL
+412 EQIAIRKAALETQM

-434 TFKSI
+434 TFKSV
-439 ELKASRSGMML
+439 ELKVSKEGMKL
-450 GKKYLIFVS
+450 GKNYLIFVS

-487 LTVTEP
+487 LTVNEP

-500 AKSATLKVSGTSKT
+500 PKGATLKVSGSSKT

-523 CVNGV
+523 CVNGNV
-528 GVKTL
+528 VKTL

-548 LSNTST
+548 LSNTSS
-554 FEYEIPASAFD
+554 FECEIPASAFG
-565 QKTSNE
+565 QETSNE

-597 PEILIQSV
+597 PEILIQSA

-619 TSLIKGSINDSFTG
+619 TSVIKGSINDSFTG

-644 QDDEEKLS
+644 QDDVEKLS
-652 GVIPTPSNFTVKI
+652 GPITMPSSYTITI
-665 DTEKL
+665 DTEEL
-670 IDEKEMILK
+670 VDDKEMILK
-679 LYAEDKAGNVKEI
+679 LYAEDKAGNVSEI
-692 TETYFVDQD
+692 TKTYFVDQD
-701 TDIPNISSND
+701 TDIPNVGPNIGPD
-711 ESWDAQIDSEEKLNA
+711 DKESWNAKIDSEEKLNE
-726 SIGSGENKNVYITK
+726 SIANGEGKNVFISN

-747 TDDDGIKSVQVNET
+747 TDDDGIKTVQVNDSEKKYT
-761 PAKSYNGSPLSVQH
+761 GGPLSAQH

-782 SGRYA
+782 SGRYE
-787 LDIKVTDINNVVK
+787 LNITITDIYGAVK
-800 TQTIWVLVTGAA
+800 TQKIWVLVTGAA

-819 TPEYFSILD
+819 TPEYFSMGQN
-828 DKKENA
+828 KQPNA
-834 PKVITVSGTNEGAG
+834 PTEITVSGKNEGAG
-848 PFTIEVISDNAN
+848 PFTIEVLSDNSN
-860 YSTVKFEGDET
+860 YSTVVIQGDET
-871 WTHSFVPTN
+871 KEAWTHSFVPTKD
-880 ADVNQIVYKITDAWG
+880 DVNQIVYKITDAWG

-908 IKPSV
+908 TKPSV
-913 TITAVPTT
+913 TITDVPTT
-921 TDTQEQASFKYKG
+921 TDTQELASFKYKG
-934 TASDD
+934 TASDELA
-939 GSDVEKIEVSFDG
+939 GSDVAKVEVSFDE
-952 TNWVEASGTTSWT
+952 TKWVEASGTGTWT
-965 LISIFNDGSEDA
+965 LISIFNDESEDV

-994 GNYSNVVTK
+994 GNYSDVVTK
-1003 DFVFDKAEPVVAIQK
+1003 NFVFDKAEPVVAIQK
-1018 YDNNEISTTQ
+1018 YGNNEISTSE

-1033 EFTLSGSATDAYGIE
+1033 EFTLSGIATDGYAIE
-1048 SVTLEQTKDKTSRE
+1048 SVTLEQKKGEASRE
-1062 VPVTFKNGIWT
+1062 VPVTFENGSWR
-1073 TENLPVR
+1073 TENLPIR
-1080 DANAEI
+1080 DANTEI

-1133 AIDKVTFT
+1133 AIDKATFT

-1146 IEEIGQSGVASY
+1146 TEEIGQSGVASY
-1158 SYAIVGQGKDAS
+1158 SYAIVEQGEDAR

-1183 FTKNIPT
+1183 FTKNIST
-1190 GEDPLA
+1190 GEDALA

-1209 AGNESSVVSRNFDVD
+1209 AGNESTVVSRDFDVD
-1224 LAAPSVEVSLS
+1224 LAAPTANVSLS
-1235 SGTRATTE
+1235 SGTKATTE
-1243 YFDSSFNLV
+1243 YFGSTFNLV

-1263 VVVKINGEKTPI
+1263 VVVKISGVETPI
-1275 VKETP
+1275 LNVTP

-1291 TVNETDGTIKTDGT
+1291 IVNETDGIIKTDGT

-1334 VEFKSHANG
+1334 VEFKSHADG
-1343 NIVTTVPFEIEGTV
+1343 NIVTTVPLVIEGTV
-1357 TDAGS
+1357 SDAGS

-1377 TVIQSGT
+1377 TVIQSGA

-1390 GMWTQEIGKNDT
+1390 GMWTQEIGKDDKD
-1402 GLLMTTEGDYTIQ
+1402 LLMTIEGNYTIQ
-1415 VSLNDNAGKTSTQTV
+1415 VSLNDKAGKSSTQTV

-1440 LSVTSGNSVIT
+1440 LSVTSGNSVTT
-1451 NGNVV
+1451 NSAFTL
-1456 ISGKSWD
+1456 SGTASD
-1463 TYGLKENG
+1463 SYGLKDVTI
-1471 SVVITLKDADANIV
+1471 VVKGKVGEEEVEKTFVPTVNNDSTWTQEITVKTEDTDGLLKDG
-1485 RSFTPEVAKTTSEPT
+1485 S
-1500 DNNWEETIE
+1500 
-1509 VGEGKS
+1509 
-1515 IETDGKYTVEIKAI
+1515 YTVEITATDKANRKSTTQI
-1529 DKVGKESV
+1529 VSVLVDTKKPTSTSVGVDEEKISSNNKNTYKKESV
-1537 IKTINV
+1537 
-1543 DVDTTKP
+1543 DT
-1550 IVGSS
+1550 
-1555 IIVPTSTQT
+1555 
-1564 EGTSFKFNGISSD
+1564 
-1577 GEGTG
+1577 
-1582 VEKVEISFDEETWVE
+1582 
-1597 AVGTSVWTYT
+1597 
-1607 SIFSEEKTFETDGAK
+1607 
-1622 TIYVR
+1622 
-1627 ATDGAGNESEVRSGM
+1627 
-1642 FVFDSSRPEG
+1642 
-1652 KIKNEEGVEITG
+1652 
-1664 KSFFVG
+1664 
-1670 GEFTLNVDAK
+1670 
-1680 DKYSVSKIE
+1680 
-1689 LTQTKDGEDLKTYTQ
+1689 
-1704 EVEGKEV
+1704 
-1711 TTAISRL
+1711 
-1718 PLRTDGTEI
+1718 
-1727 ETGNYEYKV
+1727 
-1736 VVTDKV
+1736 
-1742 GKTAEI
+1742 
-1748 TTTIVI
+1748 
-1754 DKRAPKVE
+1754 
-1762 ITSPDSSY
+1762 
-1770 VGISAIAKDVFTF
+1770 
-1783 AGTAEEESYESGVE
+1783 
-1797 SYSYVLTQTDGI
+1797 
-1809 PTTGWTTT
+1809 
-1817 TSGTNWSFT
+1817 
-1826 KEIGNDAGKLS
+1826 
-1837 EGSWTLYVKA
+1837 
-1847 RDKAGNETAEADYA
+1847 
-1861 KVSFDVDKGNPVAN
+1861 
-1875 ISLNPIS
+1875 
-1882 ETNTYKETF
+1882 
-1891 KVEGKLYDTNGVSK
+1891 
-1905 VKVSILNAKDNS
+1905 
-1917 EVVSWEKDGIEAK
+1917 
-1930 SQPTNNNLSEEIT
+1930 
-1943 IGTNGKITSDG
+1943 
-1954 NYIIEVT
+1954 
-1961 VTDNVG
+1961 
-1967 KEVTERRSITVD
+1967 
-1979 RKGPTV
+1979 
-1985 EFKSH
+1985 
-1990 EDGNIITTF
+1990 
-1999 PITVEGTASDEGSGV
+1999 
-2014 NTEEGVFKL
+2014 
-2023 IQGSTTV
+2023 
-2030 ESGKLNIQ
+2030 
-2038 ANGIWNGS
+2038 
-2046 IVGKNLTEG
+2046 
-2055 EYKLQVTIKD
+2055 
-2065 KAGYDDTSA
+2065 
-2074 VTVEYDKALPQLI
+2074 
-2087 VTEPSGNSVI
+2087 
-2097 TNENVV
+2097 
-2103 ISGKSWDTYGLKENG
+2103 
-2118 SVVIT
+2118 
-2123 LKDANANIVRSFT
+2123 
-2136 PEVAKTTSEPTDNN
+2136 
-2150 WEETIEV
+2150 
-2157 GEGKS
+2157 
-2162 IKTDGKYT
+2162 
-2170 VEIKAVDKVGKES
+2170 
-2183 LSQVYELTI
+2183 
-2192 DRVNPEINTSIVDET
+2192 
-2207 KVNDSNKGSDG
+2207 
-2218 TDTVYNVTQIPIKV
+2218 TVYNITQIPIEV
-2232 VANDEG
+2232 VASDE

-2258 ALVLKNGE
+2258 PLVLKNGE
-2266 WTGYVTCDWQGTQN
+2266 WTGYVTCDWQGTQD
-2280 ISVKAEDNAGNS
+2280 ITVKMEDNAGNY
-2292 LTKTIPVTI
+2292 LTKAIPVTI

-2320 GTRDV
+2320 GTRNV
-2325 QVEISATDAGNS
+2325 QVEISATDAGNT
-2337 EGTEPYNSGISKVEI
+2337 EGTAPYNSGVAKVEI

-2360 TGSGTWD
+2360 SISGTWD
-2367 DANKKWILK
+2367 ETNQKWTLNIPK
-2376 ILSGEISTGG
+2376 GNISTGG

-2411 KPTVSITGLSD
+2411 APTVSITGLSD

-2427 EGTQINGTVTL
+2427 AGTQINGTVTL

-2455 LYYSKDGGTTYTSMP
+2455 LYYSKDSGSTYTPMA

-2482 ATTTAFGSI
+2482 DTTTAFGSI

-2506 AGNTNETTT
+2506 AGNTNSITS

-2534 ISEMTSVKGIFYK
+2534 ISKMTSAKGIFYK
-2547 QKVLYGSITDDDGTV
+2547 TKVLFGSITDDDGTV

-2575 DNIYNNGTW
+2575 DNIYSNGTW
-2584 DYSFAED
+2584 NYSFAED
-2591 GTTTVYFEITDK
+2591 GTTTVFFEITDK
-2603 SGNTFASNGTLKP
+2603 SGKTFASNGTVKP

-2628 ANLYLRID
+2628 ANLYLKID

-2646 FRTTKPTSVS
+2646 FRTTNP
-2656 LEKVPEGASDD
+2656 VPADKTVTEA
-2667 EKAEIEA
+2667 IE
-2674 KNAENAE
+2674 E
-2681 IIKAELETQLQN
+2681 QLQN
-2693 PIANGWIVGD
+2693 PTANGWTVGD

-2713 ESKLYVMYVAND
+2713 DSKLYVMYKAFD
-2725 ANGIYKTIA
+2725 ANGIHKTIA
-2734 KLNSTYEGTQLYES
+2734 KLNSTSEGTQLYES

-2757 FSLTGIPSGNNKL
+2757 FSLIGIPSGNNKL

-2776 NASGESDVG
+2776 EASGDSDVG
-2785 SQTRTFDLNVDN
+2785 SQSRTFDLNVDN
-2797 TPPEVSFGSLQNI
+2797 TAPEVSFGSLQNI

-2837 KDDTEEPEPSEYLSV
+2837 VDNTNAPTEYLSV

-2867 GGVTN
+2867 GGATN

-2881 VLNKWLDSLYGEGT
+2881 VLNKWLESLYGEGT

-2915 NTSEVEKKQIKVS
+2915 NTSEVEKKLIKVS

-2935 VTIEVPAEGD
+2935 VTIEVPAQGD
-2945 STGGSVRISGVANI
+2945 STGGSVRISGVADI

-2975 DTSTGFDNNW
+2975 DTSTGFNNNDW

-3059 AVSKTGKVSEKDEVS
+3059 AVSKTGKVSEEDEVS

-3129 SQIYYGDNKGEP
+3129 SQIFYGDNKGEP

-3152 GDPSKG
+3152 GDSSKG
-3158 EVIEVTDAAASGAKN
+3158 EVIEVTDAAAAGAKN
-3173 YMLKIPVGNNTEN
+3173 YMLKIPVGNDTEN

-3200 GTDGKDASQT
+3200 GSDGKDASQT

-3216 NQAPQF
+3216 NKAPQF

-3271 KNGVTTKYLVDP
+3271 KNDVTTKYLVDP
-3283 MLEGGDSGTANRYP
+3283 MLEGGASGTANRYP
-3297 ISEFENKNNLYWR
+3297 IEEFVNKNNLYWR
-3310 TAEADITNEGIVFDS
+3310 IAEADITNEGIVVDS

-3385 KAYEAGSEDKE
+3385 KAYVAGSEDKE

-3419 QKWSVGIDSSLIYDG
+3419 HKWSVGIDSSLIYDG

-3474 NGDGTISDENEMIT
+3474 NGDEKISTDEMIT

-3493 YDIESPNKQTGVTQN
+3493 YNIESPNKQTGVTQD

-3541 KVIPEIV
+3541 RVVPEIV

-3559 QGNTSVIEYADY
+3559 QGNTSVKEYADY
-3571 EGVGHSADGSVRE
+3571 EGVVHSADGKVRD
-3584 ENLSINV
+3584 ENLLINV
-3591 TVKDFLLKQISDG
+3591 TVKDFLNSSIGDG
-3604 EKQFSFKI
+3604 TKQFSFKI
-3612 WDKTEGTTAGVNSQ
+3612 WDKTEGTTPGVDSQ

-3634 NVMLQDIEAPTVSL
+3634 NVMLSDTEAPKVSL

-3659 SLYQNSRENGHIE
+3659 SLYQNSREKGHIE
-3672 LEGDLNGNFNT
+3672 LEGDLDNEDFDA

-3720 FNVNVEDNTS
+3720 FNVENNTS
-3730 EFDDESYEP
+3730 EFDDKSYKP
-3739 IAKRVEGVWT
+3739 IAKRVDGVWA

-3757 GWQFEAVEEKNTQ
+3757 GWQFEAVEETFSQ
-3770 TEGNTLKWKL
+3770 EGNTLKWKL
-3780 HLDTQKVENVAQT
+3780 HLDTEKVEKVAQT
-3793 DFILYVQAK
+3793 DFILYVQAI
-3802 DRGRAYLDGDENL
+3802 DRGSAYLDGAGNL
-3815 KYAYD
+3815 NYAYD
-3820 APTNDYKP
+3820 APTNEYKP

-3877 NIPLT
+3877 NITLT

-3915 NNNNAKGSYTKTMQ
+3915 NNNNAKGSYTEEMQ
-3929 ESCSYEDKDNFAY
+3929 ESSSYADKDNFAY
-3942 NRLANGRTNNLLTD
+3942 NRLPNGRTNNLLTD
-3956 DIYFDV
+3956 DIIFDV

-3997 GPAHFSMGAG
+3997 GPAHFSMGDG

-4021 FSNISFAYDDNGN
+4021 FSNISFAYDEQGR

-4080 IRFEAIGLPGAN
+4080 IRFEAIGLPGSN

-4099 YPKSYTMTETR
+4099 YPNSYTMTETR

-4116 AVTTHSNEGTVSAT
+4116 AVTTHNNAAT

-4146 YGTVGNGR
+4146 YGTVGNNR
-4154 GDFNNFVDNEGLG
+4154 GDFGNFVDNEGLG
-4167 SNTKDSNGNWNN
+4167 SNSKDSNGNWNQ
-4179 SRKYVFESDTANFSL
+4179 SRKYVFESDTDNFSL

-4235 DAIKTDAGDI
+4235 DAIKGTTVAGDI

-4265 SGLDNGKAGGWTTK
+4265 SGKDNGKAGGWTTK

-4291 KVDSNKGIHIAA
+4291 KVDSSKGIHIAA

-4316 YNASYTEATQAIKI
+4316 YDASYTEATQAIKI

-4369 CIAYITENAISDSTM
+4369 CIAYITENAISNGA
-4384 KMNYAAAGTDKNDC
+4384 MNYAAAGTDASDC

-4410 QSQLSGGHSDK
+4410 QSQLSGGYSDK

-4426 WKDTSGT
+4426 WKNTSGT
-4433 IINSYYKPAD
+4433 IINSYCKTAN
-4443 GTVQNIP
+4443 GTVQNNTNE
-4450 NNESATGSGNCYGN
+4450 NNESATDSGNCYGN